1 MGKIKNLL
9 KDELNLT
16 LRAESLYSDTLKSVL
31 SYDYKNKSD
40 SFLKDFSIV
49 LRQRAMSGEPL
60 NSLLPEAFAL
70 ATEASFRVLKLRP
83 HHTQILAGIV
93 LHNGQIAQM
102 QTGEG
107 KTLAAVLPAYLNGL
121 EGKGVHI
128 LTFNDYLAKRDAE
141 WMGPVF
147 KFLGLSVG
155 YISGGM
161 VQAERKMAYDCSVTY
176 SSAKEVGFDYLRDF
190 LCLKAELLVQRPFNF
205 TIVDEADSIM
215 IDEARI
221 PLIISG
227 KLTETEEY
235 ALKANKIVNNFK
247 PGVHYEADQY
257 DNNYY
262 FTDEGINEAEKQLK
276 IGNIYDEANLPYL
289 VALNGA
295 LTAYTLLQRD
305 RNYLVRN
312 NSIEII
318 DEFTG
323 RVANQRLYP
332 DNIQTAVEIKEGIES
347 NSRGSIMGRIALQHF
362 LSLYQKLAGMT
373 GTAKSAGYEFKSLYK
388 MPVVEV
394 SPYKPCQR
402 KDQPDRVFM
411 TKSQKEKAIIEEVVS
426 LNSKGQPILIGT
438 VDIEESEQL
447 SSMLKERGIRCSVL
461 NAKNDEQE
469 ARIIAEAGMPYAV
482 TVSTNMAGRGVDIRL
497 GGSDE
502 REKDP
507 VMALGGLYV
516 LGTNRHESVRID
528 DQLRG
533 RSGRQGEPGESRFF
547 ISLEDE
553 IIKKYDSENVLKSR
567 ASMGNFSEEIF
578 SEKIGKEIISLQ
590 RRIEG
595 YHSDIR
601 RQMLSFSSI
610 IEKQRRVLHHLRNEL
625 LLGHISGSC
634 SGLDKEFFRKVMLIT
649 INRLWMDYLEELES
663 VREGIHLVALGKKNP
678 KDEFNSYAITAFN
691 RLEKRLQSESLVN
704 YKNWLGQKEEI
715 EKLNQFGPTSTFTY
729 LLEEKLDGI
738 DQFAQMVKVVSKL
751 ISIPFSTIKKL
762 FSRAE
767 KNRG

>member
-1 MGKIKNLL
+1 MKKLKNQL
-9 KDELNLT
+9 KEELNLT
-16 LRAESLYSDTLKSVL
+16 LGAEALYSDTLKSVL
-31 SYDYKNKSD
+31 SYDYRNMSD
-40 SFLKDFSIV
+40 SFLKDLSNA
-49 LRQRAMSGEPL
+49 LKQRAMNGEPL
-60 NSLLPEAFAL
+60 DNLLPEAFSL
-70 ATEASFRVLKLRP
+70 GSEAAFRILGLRP
-83 HHTQILAGIV
+83 HQTQILVGIV

-107 KTLAAVLPAYLNGL
+107 KTLAAVLPAYLNAL
-121 EGKGVHI
+121 EGKGVHL
-128 LTFNDYLAKRDAE
+128 LTFNDYLAKRDAK
-141 WMGPVF
+141 WMGPVYR
-147 KFLGLSVG
+147 FLGLSVG

-161 VQAERKMAYDCSVTY
+161 IQNERKSAYDSSVTY
-176 SSAKEVGFDYLRDF
+176 SSAKEAGFDYLRDF
-190 LCLKAELLVQRPFNF
+190 LCLKPELLAQRPFSF
-205 TIVDEADSIM
+205 AIVDEADSIM

-227 KLTETEEY
+227 KLSGTEEY
-235 ALKANKIVNNFK
+235 ALRANKIISGFK

-257 DNNYY
+257 DNNFY
-262 FTDEGINEAEKQLK
+262 FTDEGINEAEKQLQ
-276 IGNIYDEANLPYL
+276 IGNVYDEVNLPYL

-312 NSIEII
+312 NNIEII

-332 DNIQTAVEIKEGIES
+332 DNIQTAVEIKEGIKC

-373 GTAKSAGYEFKSLYK
+373 GTAKSAAYEFKNLYR

-394 SPYKPCQR
+394 PTYKICQR
-402 KDQPDRVFM
+402 NDHPDRVFM
-411 TKSQKEKAIIEEVVS
+411 TKSQKELAIIEEVAR
-426 LNSKGQPILIGT
+426 LNSRGQPILIGT
-438 VDIEESEQL
+438 VDIEESERI
-447 SSMLKERGIRCSVL
+447 SGMLKEHDIRCSVL

-469 ARIIAEAGMPYAV
+469 ARIIAEAGMTNAV

-502 REKDP
+502 REKER
-507 VMALGGLYV
+507 VISLGGLYV

-533 RSGRQGEPGESRFF
+533 RSGRQGEPGESQFF

-553 IIKKYDSENVLKSR
+553 VIKKYDSDNVLKSR
-567 ASMGNFSEEIF
+567 ASLEDYTGEIF
-578 SEKIGKEIISLQ
+578 SKKISKEIISLQ

-610 IEKQRRVLHHLRNEL
+610 IEKQRRVMHRLRQGL
-625 LLGHISGSC
+625 LSGYVSVGNSHI
-634 SGLDKEFFRKVMLIT
+634 DQEFYKKIMLIT
-649 INRLWMDYLEELES
+649 INQLWMDYLEELEG
-663 VREGIHLVALGKKNP
+663 VREGIHLVALGNKNP
-678 KDEFNSYAITAFN
+678 TDEFNSYAITAFN
-691 RLEKRLQSESLVN
+691 RLEERLQNESMIN
-704 YKNWLGQKEEI
+704 YQKMLDRKEEI

-729 LLEEKLDGI
+729 LLEENLDGI
-738 DQFAQMVKVVSKL
+738 NQFAQMIRIASKL
-751 ISIPFSTIKKL
+751 ITVPFFTVRKL
-762 FSRAE
+762 FSRL
-767 KNRG
+767 KKH